1 MDVHVTRSTLRGSAR
16 APPSKSYTHR
26 ALLAAGYGAG
36 ATVESPLVSADT
48 RATARAVTAFGGA
61 VEPASGAFADGAAES
76 GAPAGA
82 DADPIADA
90 DALAVAGF
98 DGRPAVPDDVI
109 DCANSGT
116 TTRLVA
122 AAAALA
128 DGTSVI
134 TGDASLR
141 SRPQGPLLDALSD
154 LGVRAE
160 STRGNGQ
167 APLVVTGPLSGG
179 AVAIPG
185 DVSSQYVTALLMA
198 GAVTDEGVEI
208 DLTTPLKSAPYVD
221 ITLEL
226 LADFGVEATPHDS
239 DGDPLDRAAGAAGF
253 SVPGG
258 QTYEPAGGSYA
269 VPGDFSSISY
279 LLGAGA
285 VAAADGGELRIEGAR
300 PSAQGDAAI
309 VGIVDEM
316 GAAVDWDR
324 DAGVIAVERGTLSG
338 TAVGVGDTPDLLPT
352 IAALGA
358 VADGET
364 RIENCEHVRYKETD
378 RVSAMAEELQR
389 LGAETTEEPD
399 TLTIHGA
406 ESDLQGATVDGRADH
421 RIVMALAVAALAAE
435 GTTTIRGAEHVDR
448 LVPRL
453 LRDNGRPR
461 DGRGTRGVKPPTCG
475 GARLRA
481 PF

>member
-1 MDVHVTRSTLRGSAR
+1 MDVHVTRSPLRGGAR

-26 ALLAAGYGAG
+26 ALLAAGYGTG
-36 ATVESPLVSADT
+36 ATVESPLISADT

-61 VEPASGAFADGAAES
+61 VEPATESGAAAD
-76 GAPAGA
+76 GAPAGGDT
-82 DADPIADA
+82 DAG
-90 DALAVAGF
+90 ALAVAGF

-141 SRPQGPLLDALSD
+141 SRPQGPLLDALCD

-167 APLVVTGPLSGG
+167 APIVVTGPLSGG

-198 GAVTDEGVEI
+198 GAVTEEGVEI

-221 ITLEL
+221 VTLEL
-226 LADFGVEATPHDS
+226 LAEFGVEATPRDA
-239 DGDPLDRAAGAAGF
+239 DGDALDRAAGAAGF
-253 SVPGG
+253 SVPGE

-285 VAAADGGELRIEGAR
+285 VAADEGELRIEGAR

-309 VGIVDEM
+309 VEIVDEM

-324 DAGVIAVERGTLSG
+324 DAGVIAVERDALSG
-338 TAVGVGDTPDLLPT
+338 VTVDVGDTPDLLPT

-358 VADGET
+358 AADGET

-378 RVSAMAEELQR
+378 RVSAMAEELRR

-399 TLTIHGA
+399 ALTIHGS
-406 ESDLQGATVDGRADH
+406 ESDLRGATVDGRADH

-435 GTTTIRGAEHVDR
+435 GTTTIRGAEHVDVSFPGFFETMAGLGMDVER
-448 LVPRL
+448 EE
-453 LRDNGRPR
+453 
-461 DGRGTRGVKPPTCG
+461 
-475 GARLRA
+475 
-481 PF
+481 